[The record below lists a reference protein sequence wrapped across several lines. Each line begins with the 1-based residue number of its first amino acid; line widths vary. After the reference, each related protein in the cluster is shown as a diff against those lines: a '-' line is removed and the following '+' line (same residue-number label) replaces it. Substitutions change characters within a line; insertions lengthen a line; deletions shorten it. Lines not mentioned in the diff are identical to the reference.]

1 VHDGQG
7 MSVFTLNM
15 LTVLLRLL
23 EKNKI
28 VSVDC
33 KLVREYLIYIY
44 IKHVSTKLLI
54 IIGKMV
60 IIHVDIRSLNQPCF
74 NYLKIRFQ
82 KSSCSFPHL

>member
-44 IKHVSTKLLI
+44 IYI
-54 IIGKMV
+54 
-60 IIHVDIRSLNQPCF
+60 
-74 NYLKIRFQ
+74 
-82 KSSCSFPHL
+82 

>member
-44 IKHVSTKLLI
+44 IYKTRI
-54 IIGKMV
+54 
-60 IIHVDIRSLNQPCF
+60 N
-74 NYLKIRFQ
+74 KIVNNNW
-82 KSSCSFPHL
+82 